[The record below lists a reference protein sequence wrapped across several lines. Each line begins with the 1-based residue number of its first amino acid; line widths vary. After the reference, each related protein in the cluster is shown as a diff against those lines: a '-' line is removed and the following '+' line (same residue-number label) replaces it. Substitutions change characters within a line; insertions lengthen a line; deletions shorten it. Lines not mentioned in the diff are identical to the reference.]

1 MRGITQLTFT
11 SRILENLR
19 VESQITN
26 EMNLY
31 DDDSENRVI
40 GRINIII
47 RHKSHDLIS
56 KVNED
61 NERIEKFY
69 YDPYEINK
77 DIIKEVRKIDT

>member
-31 DDDSENRVI
+31 DDDSENRII

-77 DIIKEVRKIDT
+77 DIIKEVRIIDT

>member
-77 DIIKEVRKIDT
+77 DIIKEVRIIDT

>member
-1 MRGITQLTFT
+1 
-11 SRILENLR
+11 
-19 VESQITN
+19 
-26 EMNLY
+26 MNLY
-31 DDDSENRVI
+31 DDDSENRII

-77 DIIKEVRKIDT
+77 DIIKEVRIIDT

>member
-1 MRGITQLTFT
+1 MRGVTQLTFT
-11 SRILENLR
+11 SKILENLR
-19 VESQITN
+19 VESQITK

-31 DDDSENRVI
+31 DDDSENSII

-47 RHKSHDLIS
+47 RHKSNDLIS

-69 YDPYEINK
+69 YDPYEIDK
-77 DIIKEVRKIDT
+77 DIIKAVKYI

>member
-47 RHKSHDLIS
+47 RNKSHDLIS

-77 DIIKEVRKIDT
+77 DIIKEVRIIDT

>member
-47 RHKSHDLIS
+47 RHISHDLIS

-77 DIIKEVRKIDT
+77 DIIKEVRIIDT